1 MDEDE
6 DEDELEPGWDGNRPA
21 AISAVLCAGVTPRP
35 PKWLQVELLAAAR
48 RAADANSA
56 ECESWAAE
64 QLRLG
69 GIRENAALV
78 AVMETALRDRITTTY
93 LEKYPDR
100 RYLIDELRRWT

>member
-1 MDEDE
+1 V
-6 DEDELEPGWDGNRPA
+6 DEDELEPGWDGNRPT
-21 AISAVLCAGVTPRP
+21 AISAALCAGVTPRP

-56 ECESWAAE
+56 DKYESWAAE

-78 AVMETALRDRITTTY
+78 AVMETALRDRITATY
-93 LEKYPDR
+93 LKKYPDR
-100 RYLIDELRRWT
+100 RNLIDELRRWT